1 MKKILLLI
9 LFSSLLFSRT
19 EIKIIDI
26 TEGKEKIKLDNLYY
40 KKAKEVF
47 SELWIDNVTEEGE
60 LTINFKI
67 LSRKGKFE
75 SYHIIKETRNEK
87 FNNQVERFLRDIR
100 DIRINRERTESGYL
114 NITVSFSFIKE
125 RVVTIDPISVYKDA
139 GDKIYKDYIKYLKYS
154 KGYTRK
160 KVDKILSDEKN
171 TITKFM
177 LLAIYNDYIINDEKK
192 YNHYYDIIINQ
203 KLDRFINSVE
213 GLYLVDYLL
222 RGKEYGLVLEILPEL
237 SCQLMKEPE
246 KSECFYF
253 RASSLYNLGNEGY
266 IIPLRKAKERI
277 PQAKNLIEEI
287 KEKKM
292 RGE

>member
-19 EIKIIDI
+19 EIKIINI
-26 TEGKEKIKLDNLYY
+26 SEGSNNIKLDNLYY

-47 SELWIDNVTEEGE
+47 SELWIDNVTEEGKI
-60 LTINFKI
+60 TIDFNI
-67 LSRKGKFE
+67 ISRKGTLN
-75 SYHIIKETRNEK
+75 SYKILKRTKSKVFNTEINEFLKDIKN
-87 FNNQVERFLRDIR
+87 
-100 DIRINRERTESGYL
+100 IRINRERTESGYL
-114 NITVSFSFIKE
+114 NIIISFAFIKE
-125 RVVTIDPISVYKDA
+125 RIITIDPISVYKDA
-139 GDKIYKDYIKYLKYS
+139 GNKIYKDYIKYLNYS
-154 KGYTRK
+154 KGYSRK
-160 KVDKILSDEKN
+160 KVEDILADRKK

-177 LLAIYNDYIINDEKK
+177 LLAIYNDYIVNDEKK
-192 YNHYYDIIINQ
+192 ANHYYDIIINQ

-213 GLYLVDYLL
+213 GLYIVDYLL
-222 RGKEYGLVLEILPEL
+222 RSKEYGLILEILPEL

-266 IIPLRKAKERI
+266 IIPLRKAKEKV

-287 KEKKM
+287 KEKKR
-292 RGE
+292 RGK